1 MHIFGE
7 GTAICI
13 VFSLFFKL
21 EVLVLKFGS
30 MFAHLRKEPC
40 VLTQLLVKEIQQH
53 GKCVGSI
60 EILL

>member
-1 MHIFGE
+1 
-7 GTAICI
+7 
-13 VFSLFFKL
+13 
-21 EVLVLKFGS
+21 LKFGS